1 MNKEKGFGGKKNL
14 WLKAVE
20 RKFKYSS
27 ESKIDDPSS
36 RLECFV
42 YGANK
47 FDWKMKKS

>member
-36 RLECFV
+36 SVSFTEQINLI
-42 YGANK
+42 GK
-47 FDWKMKKS
+47 